1 MKSILLFLFLCLS
14 ISECLSEDETR
25 RVCTFPSVAC
35 YSGSVLETKAGGR
48 YLSFQGIRYAQ
59 PPTGDLR
66 FKRPVQYEAQEELYD
81 VSATSDI
88 KCLQFSFDKESI
100 DGSEDCLFLNVYV
113 PGTTSF
119 VK

>member
-1 MKSILLFLFLCLS
+1 MRG
-14 ISECLSEDETR
+14 E
-25 RVCTFPSVAC
+25 
-35 YSGSVLETKAGGR
+35 R

-66 FKRPVQYEAQEELYD
+66 FKRPVQYEAQEKLYD

-88 KCLQFSFDKESI
+88 KCLQFSFDKVSI

-119 VK
+119 VR